1 MCGITASIVL
11 PRLEGVNGSYGKRE
25 SKSVNGTVD
34 INGHGHGNG
43 NTEHNHGSKGI
54 NNHLDTNSSIDT
66 NGIHTHTIETLTTQL
81 RASIATINH
90 RGPDESGIWI
100 SPNTNIALGHCRLSI
115 NDLSPSGSQ
124 PLTSDDGQIHAVV
137 NGEIYD
143 YDRLRDICATEHG
156 YKFNGES
163 DSQLVVALYKIHGA
177 PAFFEHLRGEFAFV
191 LYDGREGS
199 ERVIAGRDRFGIKPL
214 VWTVVDGR
222 LLMAAEAKA
231 FLPMGWKPEWD
242 VGAIV
247 DGGWMMDE
255 RTLFK
260 GVKKV
265 LPGNWMEVTEER
277 GVETRKYWDAE
288 YEDKTK
294 VETRSID
301 DMVLGVRERLV
312 ESIRL
317 RLRAD
322 VPVGV
327 YLSGGIDSSA
337 VAGIVTQL
345 AKENNVKIGSQAPST
360 RVACFSVRFPEE
372 SGYDESSMYSNRTDT
387 QSFYANETT

>member
-11 PRLEGVNGSYGKRE
+11 PRLRGVNGSYGKEE
-25 SKSVNGTVD
+25 SKSVNGTAST
-34 INGHGHGNG
+34 NGHGDSNG
-43 NTEHNHGSKGI
+43 NTEQNNGSNGI
-54 NNHLDTNSSIDT
+54 KNHLDENSSINT
-66 NGIHTHTIETLTTQL
+66 NGIHTHTPTHTIETLTTQL

-124 PLTSDDGQIHAVV
+124 PLTSNDGQIHAVV

-288 YEDKTK
+288 YEDKVGTCRK
-294 VETRSID
+294 QRQRMLMI
-301 DMVLGVRERLV
+301 GRLK
-312 ESIRL
+312 L
-317 RLRAD
+317 RLEALTRWFL
-322 VPVGV
+322 G
-327 YLSGGIDSSA
+327 SA
-337 VAGIVTQL
+337 RGL
-345 AKENNVKIGSQAPST
+345 
-360 RVACFSVRFPEE
+360 
-372 SGYDESSMYSNRTDT
+372 SNR
-387 QSFYANETT
+387 FV

>member
-1 MCGITASIVL
+1 
-11 PRLEGVNGSYGKRE
+11 
-25 SKSVNGTVD
+25 
-34 INGHGHGNG
+34 
-43 NTEHNHGSKGI
+43 
-54 NNHLDTNSSIDT
+54 
-66 NGIHTHTIETLTTQL
+66 
-81 RASIATINH
+81 
-90 RGPDESGIWI
+90 
-100 SPNTNIALGHCRLSI
+100 HCRLSI

-191 LYDGREGS
+191 LYDGREGR

-265 LPGNWMEVTEER
+265 LPGHCMEVTEER

-288 YEDKTK
+288 YEDKSK

-301 DMVLGVRERLV
+301 EMVLGVRERLV

-372 SGYDESSMYSNRTDT
+372 SGYDESSRCSKCTDT
-387 QSFYANETT
+387 RSFCANGTTRQVLQRAQRNGWVLRSRKGMSMKPPSHVTSPTRPTTASIITSTSTALPNSPCQHCPGSMGSRWF